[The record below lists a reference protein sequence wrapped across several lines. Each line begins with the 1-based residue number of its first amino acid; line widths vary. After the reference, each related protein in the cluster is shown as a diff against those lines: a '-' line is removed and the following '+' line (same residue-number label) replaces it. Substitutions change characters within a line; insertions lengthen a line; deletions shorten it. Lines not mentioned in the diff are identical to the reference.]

1 MTTGRGASHCN
12 GFAAPGYANS
22 VGFVGGL
29 GCGFGHGRGYRAMFR
44 VAGMP
49 CWVRYGYSAYSEPNT
64 AAFDEKTFLSN
75 QADLLENQLQQV
87 KKRLSSLNQ
96 EAE

>member
-1 MTTGRGASHCN
+1 MPRGDRTGPMGIGPLTGRGAGHCN

-49 CWVRYGYSAYSEPNT
+49 C
-64 AAFDEKTFLSN
+64 
-75 QADLLENQLQQV
+75 
-87 KKRLSSLNQ
+87 
-96 EAE
+96 